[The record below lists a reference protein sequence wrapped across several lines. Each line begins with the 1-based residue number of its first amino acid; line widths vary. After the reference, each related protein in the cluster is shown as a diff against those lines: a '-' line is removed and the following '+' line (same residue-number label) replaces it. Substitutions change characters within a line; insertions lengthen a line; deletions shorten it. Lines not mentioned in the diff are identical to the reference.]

1 MRNKQFEK
9 EILKIKKMKIKFE
22 AKDTKLNY
30 TLNVVSRWIVGLV
43 FLFSAFV
50 KGVDPMGTM
59 FKIQDY
65 MSSWSLFGSS
75 FEWAYPLAGV
85 LAVTLICA
93 EFLVGVLL
101 IFNSLRILSAWLL
114 ALMMA
119 FFTVTTFFDAV
130 TNLVDD
136 CGCFGDAIKLTNWET
151 FWKNVVLDVFAVVI
165 FYTRKL
171 RYRRRLERDA
181 IVMLVGIAAMI
192 VFCVYNIKHEPVID
206 FRPWKIGNTMVEH
219 QEPMNIIK
227 FRSVA
232 DPNVVDTLKY
242 KNGEWDNKW
251 NDYFDETKWEVLGDA
266 ETTPEYIILADGFSM
281 LAPDENGV
289 LSLEQTLNI
298 LPDSNGVLF
307 VTIYDLADVDEEEIQ
322 EVKNAVDK
330 VRELNKE
337 GREIRLVMLTSMGRI
352 SDSPLQNT
360 QVWLSD
366 NGIEGIR
373 VNVLDIEGENNVYF
387 ADATAIKT
395 IMRGN
400 PGFMFMKN
408 GVVVDKGRKVSDLDF

>member
-1 MRNKQFEK
+1 
-9 EILKIKKMKIKFE
+9 MKIKFE

-171 RYRRRLERDA
+171 RNRRRLERDA

-232 DPNVVDTLKY
+232 DSNVVDTLKY

>member
-1 MRNKQFEK
+1 
-9 EILKIKKMKIKFE
+9 MKIKFE

-373 VNVLDIEGENNVYF
+373 VNVLDIEGENNVFF